1 LPDVS
6 NASKA
11 ALLVSKRV
19 LTTPGRQTG
28 RAIADIG
35 INGLGQSA
43 PDDKSRAARWRAIKK
58 PAAGFPARALNSSDD
73 EGGYAGDLPDVSNST
88 EVLAPVFDP
97 SDTQHLE
104 ISRELAEKARR

>member
-1 LPDVS
+1 MS

-88 EVLAPVFDP
+88 EVLAPVLIHP
-97 SDTQHLE
+97 TRNIWKSAGNLQRKLGVE
-104 ISRELAEKARR
+104 S